1 MIFPLPD
8 KFFLVSGSAEGP
20 SPLNSFDNALL
31 AAGIGNTNLIRISS
45 ILPPN
50 SQQIS
55 PIRLPYGTLIP
66 IAYSHETGVIPGER
80 VSAAVAVGIPEQQ
93 DLPGIIME
101 HHSRETAEDCEEI
114 ARSLVRYAFENR
126 GCELKEIMSVSAE
139 ATVLQIA
146 TAFAGVVLWGEETH
160 E

>member
-1 MIFPLPD
+1 MIFPMSD

-50 SQQIS
+50 SRQIS
-55 PIRLPYGTLIP
+55 PVPLPYGALIP
-66 IAYSHETGVIPGER
+66 IAYSYETGVIPGER
-80 VSAAVAVGIPEQQ
+80 VAAAVAVGVPQRD

-101 HHSRETAEDCEEI
+101 YHSRETAEDCEEI
-114 ARSLVRYAFENR
+114 ARSFVRYAFENR
-126 GCELKEIMSVSAE
+126 GYELKEIESTSVDS
-139 ATVLQIA
+139 TVTQIA
-146 TAFAGVVLWGEETH
+146 TAFAGVVLLD
-160 E
+160 

>member
-1 MIFPLPD
+1 MIFSLPD

-55 PIRLPYGTLIP
+55 PVRLPYGALIP
-66 IAYSHETGVIPGER
+66 IAYSYETGVIPGER
-80 VSAAVAVGIPEQQ
+80 VAAAVAVGVPQRN
-93 DLPGIIME
+93 DLPGVIME
-101 HHSRETAEDCEEI
+101 YHSREAAEDCEEI
-114 ARSLVRYAFENR
+114 ARSFVRYAFENR
-126 GCELKEIMSVSAE
+126 GYNLKEIVSTSVD
-139 ATVLQIA
+139 ATVSQIA
-146 TAFAGVVLWGEETH
+146 TAFAGVVLLD
-160 E
+160 